1 MRKRDELIGRP
12 IFEAYPDNPQDETI
26 HGVSTLRASL
36 EQVRA
41 SRQLNAARQ
50 LRGALIVIDAK
61 QSNTLPDLTC
71 DIARPDGTFEERWWF
86 PVNSAVLDDDVEAL
100 IHNAND
106 VTEERRVEAALR
118 DSEARLQ
125 TLTKN
130 IPQLVWRS
138 CGKGLL
144 MWASPQWLDFHR
156 ANPGEESGLRVTRCC
171 SSR

>member
-1 MRKRDELIGRP
+1 MT
-12 IFEAYPDNPQDETI
+12 Y
-26 HGVSTLRASL
+26 
-36 EQVRA
+36 
-41 SRQLNAARQ
+41 
-50 LRGALIVIDAK
+50 
-61 QSNTLPDLTC
+61 

-118 DSEARLQ
+118 ESEARLQ
-125 TLTKN
+125 TLIEG

>member
-1 MRKRDELIGRP
+1 M
-12 IFEAYPDNPQDETI
+12 
-26 HGVSTLRASL
+26 
-36 EQVRA
+36 
-41 SRQLNAARQ
+41 SRC
-50 LRGALIVIDAK
+50 
-61 QSNTLPDLTC
+61 T
-71 DIARPDGTFEERWWF
+71 RWWC

-118 DSEARLQ
+118 ESEARLQ
-125 TLTKN
+125 TLIEG